1 VQTVIKL
8 IDRDIDGLKDQEK
21 ILDAEMLKKGEF
33 KRSAAFIQGPEVSDR
48 LMRYETHLSRE
59 IERILNRLERVQRMR
74 GGQRLPPQIDVN
86 VG

>member
-1 VQTVIKL
+1 
-8 IDRDIDGLKDQEK
+8 
-21 ILDAEMLKKGEF
+21 
-33 KRSAAFIQGPEVSDR
+33 
-48 LMRYETHLSRE
+48 MRYETHLSRE